1 MPIYECDKCKYETKF
16 KSRMITHL
24 NNKNPCVNQRII
36 VNKQIMD
43 NISKASINNNIALLN
58 QKNINMIKE
67 PIENLE
73 KNKKNNSLN
82 NDIFEKK

>member
-24 NNKNPCVNQRII
+24 NNKYPCVNQRIK

-43 NISKASINNNIALLN
+43 IIDNNLVLLN
-58 QKNINMIKE
+58 EENINMIKE
-67 PIENLE
+67 TLETLE
-73 KNKKNNSLN
+73 KTKKNNSLN